1 MDYNSRQAV
10 VTPWPAGEEPGEFAI
25 LRRLRAENL
34 EAFAWSNKPGDLYAA
49 HEHTYNKVIYCV
61 SGSITFGLPD
71 SGESVTL
78 GPGDRLDLPAGVRH
92 NAVVGDKGVYCLEA
106 HR

>member
-1 MDYNSRQAV
+1 MDSSNKHVV
-10 VTPWPAGEEPGEFAI
+10 VTHWLGDEEPDEFDI
-25 LRRLRAENL
+25 LRKLRAENL

-49 HEHTYNKVIYCV
+49 HEHPYAKVIYCV

-71 SGESVTL
+71 TGESVSL
-78 GPGDRLDLPAGVRH
+78 EPGDRLDLPVGVRH